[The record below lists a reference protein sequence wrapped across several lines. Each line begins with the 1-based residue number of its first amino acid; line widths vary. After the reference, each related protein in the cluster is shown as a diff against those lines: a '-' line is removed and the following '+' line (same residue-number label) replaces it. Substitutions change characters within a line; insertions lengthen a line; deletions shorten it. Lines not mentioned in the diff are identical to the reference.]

1 MRDIAIVSFIFAMVP
16 VMIKKPWI
24 GVMMWVWIS
33 VMTPHAFGWGFAPQ
47 FRVALVAGIATLIGL
62 VVTRDRVKFPLNGT
76 TVLLIV
82 FSLWMTVTLIYAFR
96 FTAALGRWE
105 EVMKMLTFVFVVAS
119 VLHTRKH
126 VEVLLWVIVFSVGFY
141 GVKGGIFTIL
151 TGGNFKVWGPPGT
164 SYITDNNS
172 ISVALIMIIP
182 LAHYLAL
189 HSERKI
195 VRFALYS
202 GIALSIVAVLGS
214 QSRGAFL
221 AVVVMSGFLW
231 IKNRQ
236 KIVLGLFAV
245 ALLPIAI
252 TFMPEAWKDRMRTV
266 QTYEEDTS
274 AVGRINAWHAAFNIA
289 NDRPFG
295 GGFELYS
302 PEMFERY
309 APDPTDVHSAH
320 SIYFQILGEHGWVGL
335 ALFLSLGINAWVNS
349 RRIIRFARAKPE
361 LSWAADLSRAIQV
374 SLIGFAVGGA
384 FVNIAYWEIQYY
396 ELVILMIIWNLV
408 RNPTLSGGMPTVSA
422 ATGQG
427 RVHA

>member
-1 MRDIAIVSFIFAMVP
+1 
-16 VMIKKPWI
+16 
-24 GVMMWVWIS
+24 
-33 VMTPHAFGWGFAPQ
+33 
-47 FRVALVAGIATLIGL
+47 
-62 VVTRDRVKFPLNGT
+62 
-76 TVLLIV
+76 
-82 FSLWMTVTLIYAFR
+82 
-96 FTAALGRWE
+96 
-105 EVMKMLTFVFVVAS
+105 
-119 VLHTRKH
+119 
-126 VEVLLWVIVFSVGFY
+126 
-141 GVKGGIFTIL
+141 
-151 TGGNFKVWGPPGT
+151 
-164 SYITDNNS
+164 
-172 ISVALIMIIP
+172 MIIP

-320 SIYFQILGEHGWVGL
+320 SIYFQILGSTDGSDWRSFL
-335 ALFLSLGINAWVNS
+335 AWASMLVNS